1 MFHLTKY
8 SKTLP
13 NGVSKTAREIG
24 FVHKLQV
31 YPFKMSQ
38 KCHLKPFMHFSLK
51 FINRDQIMALSFGF
65 YVGKVDVT
73 SLYLSLFFSLSVYF
87 SLFFSSSLCSA
98 LISRHSGG
106 TQTDYQTLKS
116 PSLSLLTLSNG
127 NTPTIRFHF
136 SSIKATGRELFLIS
150 RRTDQTNSRAHTS
163 SVLNSQVSAKSIP
176 EIF

>member
-1 MFHLTKY
+1 MH
-8 SKTLP
+8 
-13 NGVSKTAREIG
+13 VSLE
-24 FVHKLQV
+24 
-31 YPFKMSQ
+31 S
-38 KCHLKPFMHFSLK
+38 
-51 FINRDQIMALSFGF
+51 INRDQFMAPSFGF
-65 YVGKVDVT
+65 NVSTSDVT
-73 SLYLSLFFSLSVYF
+73 PLYRSLSFSLSVYF
-87 SLFFSSSLCSA
+87 SLFFSSSICSA

-136 SSIKATGRELFLIS
+136 SSIKATGRELFLIY
-150 RRTDQTNSRAHTS
+150 RRTDQMNSRTRIS